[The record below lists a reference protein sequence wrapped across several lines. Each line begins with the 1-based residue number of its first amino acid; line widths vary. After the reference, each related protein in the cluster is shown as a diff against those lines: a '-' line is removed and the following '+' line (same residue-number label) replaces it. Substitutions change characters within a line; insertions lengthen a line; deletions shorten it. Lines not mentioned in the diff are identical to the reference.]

1 MTTTG
6 MTTMEVKKINKSN
19 VYSLIYSEKSI
30 SKQMIAQKLNMGLTT
45 VTQNLKILEEEK
57 LIERNG
63 HYESTGGRKAQAIQI
78 NCNSRISIGVDIL
91 KDCVHIVAIT
101 LYGDILNS
109 STLDIKFES
118 SEQYFYQLG
127 DSINSFIEMNLYN
140 KDIILGVGIAIQ
152 CIISNDGT
160 TISYGKILTNTGL
173 NLDNISK
180 YIPYNCILEHDSKAA
195 AYVELW
201 NHKNLKDAVVFLL
214 NRNFGSA
221 VIINREVHYG
231 LNMHSGVIEHM
242 CINHNGPLCY
252 CGSHGCLETYCS
264 ANSLENLA
272 GENLNSFF
280 KKLRAEDPFCT
291 KLWNEYLNNL
301 AIAIR
306 NLNVI
311 LDCNIV
317 ISGFLAPY
325 LTEKDINILNDRV
338 SELLPFPI
346 TENFITLSHYGELA
360 PAIGSALI
368 LVDKFLKTI

>member
-1 MTTTG
+1 
-6 MTTMEVKKINKSN
+6 MEVKKINKSN

-63 HYESTGGRKAQAIQI
+63 YYESTGGRKAQAIQI
-78 NCNSRISIGVDIL
+78 NCTARISIGVDIL
-91 KDCVHIVAIT
+91 KECVHIVAIN

-109 STLDIKFES
+109 ITLYIDFES
-118 SEQYFYQLG
+118 SDQYFYKLG
-127 DSINSFIEMNLYN
+127 NSINNFVEMNLWN
-140 KDIILGVGIAIQ
+140 KNIILGVGIAIQ
-152 CIISNDGT
+152 GIISNDGK
-160 TISYGKILTNTGL
+160 TITYGKILNDTKL
-173 NLDNISK
+173 NLDDISK
-180 YIPYNCILEHDSKAA
+180 HIPYNCILEHDSKAA

-201 NHKNLKDAVVFLL
+201 NHKDLKDAVVFLL

-221 VIINREVHYG
+221 VIINREVHHG

-252 CGSHGCLETYCS
+252 CGRKGCLETYCS

-280 KKLRAEDPFCT
+280 KKLRKKDSFCNKIWT
-291 KLWNEYLNNL
+291 EYLNNL
-301 AIAIR
+301 AIATR

-311 LDCNIV
+311 LDCNIIV
-317 ISGFLAPY
+317 SGFLAPY
-325 LTEKDINILNDRV
+325 LIQEDIDYLHERV
-338 SELLPFPI
+338 AASLPFPL
-346 TENFITLSHYGELA
+346 TDNFITLSNYGELA

-368 LVDKFLKTI
+368 FVDKFLKTI